1 MHTSKP
7 VNIVTYRF
15 VHIPNS
21 LNLIKCLARAVLN
34 AQSKGEYN
42 DNNLNITTG
51 MAMNENE
58 NELKIELQLVFGQ
71 KKKEKPTKS
80 FSAN

>member
-7 VNIVTYRF
+7 ANIVTYRF

-34 AQSKGEYN
+34 AQSKGECN
-42 DNNLNITTG
+42 NNNLNITTG
-51 MAMNENE
+51 MAMDKNGIKN
-58 NELKIELQLVFGQ
+58 ELQLVFRQ
-71 KKKEKPTKS
+71 RNKEKPTIS

>member
-21 LNLIKCLARAVLN
+21 LNLIKCLARAVFN
-34 AQSKGEYN
+34 AQSKGECSN
-42 DNNLNITTG
+42 NNLNITTG
-51 MAMNENE
+51 VAMDENE
-58 NELKIELQLVFGQ
+58 IKNELQLAFGY
-71 KKKEKPTKS
+71 KNKEKPTIS